1 MLKLV
6 IFTVVFLITLGILS
20 IAVCLN
26 YGDFYEEE
34 IEERER
40 DEK

>member
-6 IFTVVFLITLGILS
+6 IFAVVFLIVLGILS

-26 YGDFYEEE
+26 SRYFYEEE

>member
-6 IFTVVFLITLGILS
+6 IFAVVFLIVLGILS

-26 YGDFYEEE
+26 SRDFYEEE